1 MSNYYELLK
10 KQTELN
16 RDKILFH
23 IGKNS
28 YSYADVLNMVDTRAA
43 ELSSFSI
50 KTGSAIL
57 VIGKGFIDQA
67 VGFLAPQKLGIIPI
81 LLHHGLKEK
90 EIQEIISNNKL
101 QGMWNTSEG
110 KFYSSG
116 LDGEMHSENDV
127 MGALT
132 SGSTG
137 VPKVLYRTYF
147 SWAGFFDIQNE
158 IFLVD
163 ENTRIF
169 IHGNLSFTGNL
180 NILASVL
187 YAGGSAI
194 SSDRADVNNWL
205 KLIKIHNA
213 NAIYLVPAK
222 LNLLERGIDEPLP
235 EIRSIITGS
244 QTLTGD
250 NLKILMKSLP
260 NCKIYL
266 YYGASELNYITYT
279 VCDDLD
285 RDIEN
290 VGKPF
295 PGIKVFLKN
304 GMIYVDTPYHVSG
317 IEVPFTLKDMGKFN
331 EKGELLFL
339 GRQVNWIN
347 KGGYK
352 ISCVKIENKLKNMEG
367 IQDAVVLPIEDK
379 VRGTEI
385 SAYIVKDDEWSSEN
399 VRRSIRQQLP
409 KVEIPKVIKFIEKI
423 PLNDRGKVDISML

>member
-10 KQTELN
+10 KQAELN
-16 RDKILFH
+16 GDKILFY

-28 YSYADVLNMVDTRAA
+28 YSYADVLNMTNTKAA

-50 KTGSAIL
+50 GAGSAIL
-57 VIGKGFIDQA
+57 VIGKGFLDQA
-67 VGFLAPQKLGIIPI
+67 TGFLAPQKLGIIPI
-81 LLHHGLKEK
+81 LLHHGLKEN

-101 QGMWNTSEG
+101 QGVWNISEG

-116 LDGEMHSENDV
+116 LEMEKHLSNDV

-147 SWAGFFDIQNE
+147 SWAGFFDTQNK

-187 YAGGSAI
+187 YAGGSVI

-205 KLIKIHNA
+205 KLIKAHNA
-213 NAIYLVPAK
+213 NAMYLVPAK
-222 LNLLERGIDEPLP
+222 LNLLERGIDEQLP

-250 NLKILMKSLP
+250 NLKVLMKSLP

-285 RDIEN
+285 RNIEN

-295 PGIKVFLKN
+295 PGIKVFIKN
-304 GMIYVDTPYHVSG
+304 GMIYVDTPYHISG

-352 ISCVKIENKLKNMEG
+352 ISCVRIENTLKG
-367 IQDAVVLPIEDK
+367 IKGIRDAVVLPIDDR
-379 VRGTEI
+379 VRGKEI
-385 SAYIVKDDEWSSEN
+385 AAYIVKDEDWNTES
-399 VRRSIRQQLP
+399 VRRNIRQQLP
-409 KVEIPKVIKFIEKI
+409 KVEMPKIIKFIEKI